1 MYDYDK
7 LYAAWKK
14 YVLDFQPDAH
24 LGIAIPTP
32 GRVFDI
38 LDYKLY
44 AWPGHGVA
52 ETLGYQYNEGEYMM
66 ADEYD
71 AFIEDPHLF
80 LQIRLYAAHLRSAGR
95 LQGPEQPG
103 QYPGNAL
110 LKPQYPVLRIA
121 RSAGFLQ
128 ETFRGRGRSPEMD
141 FLCGQIRW
149 RNDQH
154 WVIRISSADFPKRPL
169 ILWEIPCA
177 VPAG

>member
-1 MYDYDK
+1 MTPRQAMYDYDK

-44 AWPGHGVA
+44 SWPGHGVA

-71 AFIEDPHLF
+71 AFIEDPHYFFNTIYLPRICGA
-80 LQIRLYAAHLRSAGR
+80 LGGLRSS
-95 LQGPEQPG
+95 EQPG
-103 QYPGNAL
+103 QYPGNAF
-110 LKPQYPVLRIA
+110 LKPQYPVI
-121 RSAGFLQ
+121 RSAG
-128 ETFRGRGRSPEMD
+128 
-141 FLCGQIRW
+141 
-149 RNDQH
+149 
-154 WVIRISSADFPKRPL
+154 
-169 ILWEIPCA
+169 CA
-177 VPAG
+177 GCL